1 MYPSTLK
8 FDISVTYSMD
18 NNNVTSEKI
27 AGRGRFNHQSTTIKI
42 EDENENLGNNFFTL
56 AKSAAFDIRFLPT

>member
-27 AGRGRFNHQSTTIKI
+27 AGRGRFNQQSTSIKI
-42 EDENENLGNNFFTL
+42 EDENKNLGIIFTL
-56 AKSAAFDIRFLPT
+56 H